1 MMTGLLLLLLGA
13 VAWSWALQLQTVE
26 DNCIYSF
33 VVPREQVKHSCQLDD
48 KVSRRLGAME
58 MKTNDCKREVIQLT
72 TQLEKEREL
81 TTSKLQQ
88 LERRFGL
95 DSKSVDFLVDRLG
108 LLEKQIEQLH
118 ADIIKSKKT
127 NMADDGSHVNAIETI
142 PTVKS
147 LLQLEVK
154 GMYEN
159 LSKRLEAY
167 IKEQVVL
174 YTTVLGTVHK
184 MSQGK
189 TTGMRKPASAAPV
202 KTTPAPPSGD
212 TTEIDEVVSK
222 ANATEDEMAQQ
233 VGNVSISSEDSPSPL
248 DLMTTASYEELSTAS
263 YEELATANSSELVIK
278 DDMSG
283 ANDSFSGE
291 NLELNETV
299 ALTEISAARIGAGPG
314 SLVLTDAKS
323 VDDNETSDERES
335 MLRDQTY
342 RQAELEERLKEEI
355 SKTLLSQL
363 AEFIGV
369 VEKRTAAL
377 EEKIQSQDE
386 KNQAVATNISS
397 KVKDLDQSVKDVM
410 EQTDTLSQD
419 LVASSQQLDKV
430 RTLES
435 LVYELKKNI
444 SGEGLSMAP
453 LEIEEQIKK
462 IKKMERLMSVYN
474 KSLEP
479 LQNETKVR
487 YREMRDLLDKESAG
501 LRSAVKA
508 VQDSISAALDKLNYT
523 HSEKL
528 FDIKG
533 RVRAL
538 EDNVVILQVDGSNM
552 QRKINQLPRLERE
565 SGDLQAAI
573 RDLSSKQRELKKKL
587 DEVDH
592 QQKSMA
598 DYINGTAKQV
608 SDLKTEVKLNILGE
622 WLPMAFEFDSSRT
635 DCHGD
640 QYIKRVDY
648 KAVRLVG
655 VVLCSP
661 TRYKIFLANT
671 LQSKFLNVGDA
682 NGLGEDH
689 CEFVGASRDVTPKL
703 SPFRT
708 VHYSV
713 QGYARGNWGQEPT
726 LHSLNALRPSPDWYE
741 CGVTIP

>member
-1 MMTGLLLLLLGA
+1 
-13 VAWSWALQLQTVE
+13 
-26 DNCIYSF
+26 
-33 VVPREQVKHSCQLDD
+33 
-48 KVSRRLGAME
+48 
-58 MKTNDCKREVIQLT
+58 MKSNECKREVIQLT

-95 DSKSVDFLVDRLG
+95 DSKNVDFLTDRLG
-108 LLEKQIEQLH
+108 LLEKQLEQLH
-118 ADIIKSKKT
+118 ADVIKGKKP

-147 LLQLEVK
+147 LLQSEVR

-167 IKEQVVL
+167 VKEQVVL

-184 MSQGK
+184 LSQSHNKDAK
-189 TTGMRKPASAAPV
+189 TTVVRKS
-202 KTTPAPPSGD
+202 TPAPPSAG
-212 TTEIDEVVSK
+212 TSEIADVVSK
-222 ANATEDEMAQQ
+222 VNDTQDKMAQQ
-233 VGNVSISSEDSPSPL
+233 VGNVSIPGEESTSPATL
-248 DLMTTASYEELSTAS
+248 DLLATASNEDLSTAS
-263 YEELATANSSELVIK
+263 YEELVMANSSELVIK
-278 DDMSG
+278 DDMSE
-283 ANDSFSGE
+283 ANDTFSGE

-299 ALTEISAARIGAGPG
+299 TLTDSEISAARIGAGPG
-314 SLVLTDAKS
+314 GERLILTDAKS

-342 RQAELEERLKEEI
+342 RQAEVEERLKEEI
-355 SKTLLSQL
+355 TKTLLSQL

-369 VEKRTAAL
+369 VEKRAAAL
-377 EEKIQSQDE
+377 EEKIHSQEE

-397 KVKDLDQSVKDVM
+397 KVKDLDQSVKEVM
-410 EQTDTLSQD
+410 EQTDSLSQD
-419 LVASSQQLDKV
+419 LVASSQQL
-430 RTLES
+430 ES
-435 LVYELKKNI
+435 LVYELKKNV
-444 SGEGLSMAP
+444 SGEGLSLSA

-479 LQNETKVR
+479 LQNETKVK
-487 YREMRDLLDKESAG
+487 YREMRELLDKESAG

-508 VQDSISAALDKLNYT
+508 VQDNISAALDKLNYT

-552 QRKINQLPRLERE
+552 QRKVNQLARIERE

-573 RDLSSKQRELKKKL
+573 RDISSKQRELKKKL
-587 DEVDH
+587 EEIDH

-598 DYINGTAKQV
+598 DYMNGTAKQV
-608 SDLKTEVKLNILGE
+608 SDLTTEVKLNILGE
-622 WLPMAFEFDSSRT
+622 WMPMAFEFDSSRT
-635 DCHGD
+635 DCQGE

-689 CEFVGASRDVTPKL
+689 CEFVGASKDVIPKL

-713 QGYARGNWGQEPT
+713 QGQ
-726 LHSLNALRPSPDWYE
+726 SLVAS
-741 CGVTIP
+741 C